1 MFSVCVTKIVFVPW
15 SILIYKY
22 FKFSAKMQPNKKQLF
37 LEIEIG
43 NLNTCYSSKMF
54 LKKEIV
60 KFICLVVAN

>member
-1 MFSVCVTKIVFVPW
+1 
-15 SILIYKY
+15 
-22 FKFSAKMQPNKKQLF
+22 MQPNKKQLF